1 MRRWHA
7 NADPLRALLEQT
19 EYRQFREIVPGGVA
33 SQKIMVTTRLVAHV
47 RAREKKYVLAVAEV
61 QRGPRQWITSGL
73 APAGAAVWA
82 RPALSTCRRM
92 PATWSRGDICVSD
105 HSLRNAAAV
114 HDRVSGQDGAER
126 ENSAATRA
134 ASALQQFRRVLS

>member
-47 RAREKKYVLAVAEV
+47 RAREKKYVLAV
-61 QRGPRQWITSGL
+61 
-73 APAGAAVWA
+73 
-82 RPALSTCRRM
+82 
-92 PATWSRGDICVSD
+92 
-105 HSLRNAAAV
+105 
-114 HDRVSGQDGAER
+114 R
-126 ENSAATRA
+126 ETYPV
-134 ASALQQFRRVLS
+134 ASKLTLMLLY